1 MGNDVHGRGKEY
13 FTPYG
18 YYAHFYDADG
28 VEIDMSTVEVAPDYG
43 AWQAGTRS
51 RANVLLPTDM
61 SQVAYI
67 KFFSL

>member
-1 MGNDVHGRGKEY
+1 LGNDVHGRGKEY